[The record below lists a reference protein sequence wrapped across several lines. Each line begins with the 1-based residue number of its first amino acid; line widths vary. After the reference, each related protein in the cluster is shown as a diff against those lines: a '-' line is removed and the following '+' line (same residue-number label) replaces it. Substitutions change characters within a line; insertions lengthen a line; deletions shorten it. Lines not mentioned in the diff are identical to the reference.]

1 MREIDVNELEAVL
14 ATGAPLVDV
23 READEYAEARVP
35 GAASIPLSEF
45 VARVDEVPADGTV
58 YVICAA
64 GGRSA
69 RPRSTSRPAVST
81 PSTSSAAP
89 WRGCSPAAPSSPAAS
104 STRTRSKPSGS
115 RPGSL

>member
-69 RPRSTSRPAVST
+69 QAAQYLKARGVDAVNVVGGTMAWLQSGR
-81 PSTSSAAP
+81 AVE
-89 WRGCSPAAPSSPAAS
+89 
-104 STRTRSKPSGS
+104 SGS
-115 RPGSL
+115 

>member
-1 MREIDVNELEAVL
+1 MREIDVTELEAVL

-35 GAASIPLSEF
+35 GAVLIPLSEF

-69 RPRSTSRPAVST
+69 QAAQYLEARGVDAVNVAGGTMAWLQSGR
-81 PSTSSAAP
+81 AVE
-89 WRGCSPAAPSSPAAS
+89 
-104 STRTRSKPSGS
+104 SGS
-115 RPGSL
+115 

>member
-1 MREIDVNELEAVL
+1 MREIDVTELEAVL

-23 READEYAEARVP
+23 READEFAEARVP
-35 GAASIPLSEF
+35 GAILIPLSEF

-69 RPRSTSRPAVST
+69 QAAQYLEAGGVDAVNVAGGTMAWLQSGR
-81 PSTSSAAP
+81 AVE
-89 WRGCSPAAPSSPAAS
+89 
-104 STRTRSKPSGS
+104 SGS
-115 RPGSL
+115 

>member
-1 MREIDVNELEAVL
+1 MREIDVTELEAVL

-23 READEYAEARVP
+23 READEFADVRVP
-35 GAASIPLSEF
+35 GAVSIPLSEF

-69 RPRSTSRPAVST
+69 QAAQYLEARGVDAVNVAGGTMAWLQS
-81 PSTSSAAP
+81 
-89 WRGCSPAAPSSPAAS
+89 G
-104 STRTRSKPSGS
+104 RTVESGN
-115 RPGSL
+115 